1 MVLSRVKISGSED
14 DSNSDL
20 DQEIPSDDEEN
31 VEGFMIPLEEHP
43 NFDENINF
51 REETQETY
59 QNRTAFDK
67 EGVKTIS
74 ILIMTFI
81 HYHQY

>member
-1 MVLSRVKISGSED
+1 
-14 DSNSDL
+14 
-20 DQEIPSDDEEN
+20 
-31 VEGFMIPLEEHP
+31 MIPLEEHP
-43 NFDENINF
+43 NLDENINF

-74 ILIMTFI
+74 LLIMTFI
-81 HYHQY
+81 HYHQYWRNNSEAFFVQFGPSARN